1 MRSPNRQS
9 PIGKNMKII
18 FFVIVFLLLAG
29 CIHMIVP
36 AIFSEVYKIDQMKKL
51 EKRIE
56 DLEGDKK

>member
-1 MRSPNRQS
+1 
-9 PIGKNMKII
+9 MKILFFI
-18 FFVIVFLLLAG
+18 FVFLFLAG

-36 AIFSEVYKIDQMKKL
+36 AIFSEAYKMDQMKKL

>member
-1 MRSPNRQS
+1 
-9 PIGKNMKII
+9 MKII